1 MTLVLL
7 AVLAAGPAK
16 AKVEVPAITEEWL
29 RKAAD
34 CEAKSTA
41 QAVPGETLEQ
51 ALDRAVAADKAFT
64 DDVAVSCGFAS
75 RAQHDRFRV
84 RVSAAVTEVM
94 APMALKQLELLGGGS
109 KGSAVF
115 EARQKREL
123 KEGKISRAKYEAMI
137 ALNRQTERAEKAY
150 QAWSKRKAPKS
161 LDVSLLMLTLRNV
174 SVGPGYDA
182 MIEDGKATLALK
194 KRALAELE
202 AVARRTEAWAKEQ
215 PALAD
220 NEIAAQ
226 ADWLQKNNL
235 ATQKAAGP

>member
-1 MTLVLL
+1 
-7 AVLAAGPAK
+7 
-16 AKVEVPAITEEWL
+16 
-29 RKAAD
+29 
-34 CEAKSTA
+34 
-41 QAVPGETLEQ
+41 
-51 ALDRAVAADKAFT
+51 
-64 DDVAVSCGFAS
+64 
-75 RAQHDRFRV
+75 
-84 RVSAAVTEVM
+84 
-94 APMALKQLELLGGGS
+94 
-109 KGSAVF
+109 VF